1 MTDFTSSYILTDT
14 VLEDYIGSS
23 PIPAAIALKALAAA
37 TQMWYCQRAT
47 KNIDNLPL
55 KGYRY
60 ADKITQPREFPR
72 IPDRAAQMIPFDSE
86 INFQSEE
93 DYSTVPQEV
102 IDACCEEAIAL
113 YAFYA
118 DSDNIDRKAMID
130 QGVQSYNLGGIYSES
145 LGTSTRDRGRGL
157 FSPEAKILLKDW
169 ISGVTE
175 AV

>member
-1 MTDFTSSYILTDT
+1 MTDTTFTSSYVLTDK

-23 PIPAAIALKALAAA
+23 PIAAAIALKTLAAA

-55 KGYRY
+55 KGYKY
-60 ADKITQPREFPR
+60 ADDTTQPRAFPR

-86 INFQSEE
+86 INYQSEE

-118 DSDNIDRKAMID
+118 DSDNEDRKALID
-130 QGVQSYNLGGIYSES
+130 QGVQSYSMGGVPPLAHE
-145 LGTSTRDRGRGL
+145 
-157 FSPEAKILLKDW
+157 
-169 ISGVTE
+169 V
-175 AV
+175 